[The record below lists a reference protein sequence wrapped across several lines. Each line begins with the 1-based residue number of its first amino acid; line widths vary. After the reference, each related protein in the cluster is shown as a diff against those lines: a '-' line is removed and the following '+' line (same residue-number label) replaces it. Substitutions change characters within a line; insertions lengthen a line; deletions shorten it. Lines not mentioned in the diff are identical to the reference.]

1 MIKTFGAIVMT
12 LLTVLSGMMTTN
24 DVNQYEQKAQE
35 FYEETQNSMNEEFD
49 DEAKGELEKKGVI
62 IESVTVHYEKNSNYD
77 NAYTFRADVKVNG
90 HTVSEILVVDMEN
103 DDNLEYYGLVDNKLM
118 TADSEEAAYY
128 RELLSTD

>member
-12 LLTVLSGMMTTN
+12 LLTVLSGMNAN

-35 FYEETQNSMNEEFD
+35 FYEETQDSMNETFNKETK
-49 DEAKGELEKKGVI
+49 EELEKKGVI
-62 IESVTVHYEKNSNYD
+62 IESVTVHYEKNERYD

-103 DDNLEYYGLVDNKLM
+103 DDNLEYYGLVDNKLL

-128 RELLSTD
+128 RELLSTQ

>member
-12 LLTVLSGMMTTN
+12 VLTVLSGMTTN

-35 FYEETQNSMNEEFD
+35 FYEETQDSMNEEFN
-49 DEAKGELEKKGVI
+49 EETKEELEKKGVI
-62 IESVTVHYEKNSNYD
+62 IESVTVHYEKNERYD

-90 HTVSEILVVDMEN
+90 HTVSEILVVDMKN
-103 DDNLEYYGLVDNKLM
+103 DDNLEYYGMVDNKML

-128 RELLSTD
+128 RELLSTN

>member
-12 LLTVLSGMMTTN
+12 LLTVLSGMTTN

-35 FYEETQNSMNEEFD
+35 FYEETQNSMNEEFN
-49 DEAKGELEKKGVI
+49 EETREELEKKGVI